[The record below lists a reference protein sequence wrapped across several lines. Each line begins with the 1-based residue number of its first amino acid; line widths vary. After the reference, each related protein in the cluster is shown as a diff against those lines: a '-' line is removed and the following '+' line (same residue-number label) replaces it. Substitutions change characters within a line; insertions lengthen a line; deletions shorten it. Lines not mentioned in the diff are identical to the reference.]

1 MSESN
6 RIESSDPELSENESS
21 HDSRHPGSENKRP
34 ERELVNKVTCN
45 VPQATAPNA
54 STMKAVKNHDAPL
67 HQDSHSANSERRP
80 GYAGV
85 TALVFFTPRS
95 KSPDMA
101 EKPHTTC
108 SSLSCR
114 RDAAYLSDLL
124 NWKLD
129 PCDNFYMFVCSRWR
143 NQFPV
148 AEGHLPVSSDDD
160 YVGCL
165 EGHVRMILE
174 GRSLRFP
181 AVTES
186 LHGVYN
192 ACVNA
197 RLIEDSGWD
206 GLLEFMSE
214 VSLDGFPLTPP
225 VRRSVSVWKTAAK
238 LLRRTG
244 AAALASV
251 SVVSHPTSPE
261 NDIVSIGPPETLM
274 AVSGMDINEVIRL
287 YTSAVFASFKALRK
301 MFIPPV
307 YTLNVVK
314 FASDVENLSSQ
325 FNDEDARVGT
335 LDPASALQVFLAE
348 LFDGVSVAAYSR
360 PGVEVSIQSPDFIAR
375 LVALVE
381 ETDLHTVMNFLGV
394 RLMVQVAAFI
404 PESGLAEAYTTLLY
418 GKRLQGDLRWKV
430 CIRVAEKA
438 LSPLF
443 QRVALENF
451 TVHVPVTQ
459 LTDLVNEIVQQFLSG
474 VSTMP
479 YLDEEARA
487 GIRNVVSK
495 TRFETLAP
503 TWIFNQT
510 LVDEYARN
518 APSVDGGKPLQ
529 SYAAMHEYSF
539 MSSLSRGYGARQCL
553 LDMLFAEGNSTDPA
567 ERWLNNATAARIAEA
582 HQCFGKDNA
591 SGNGLRDATALRITY
606 SHFLRTLDPRHK
618 EMRFHLGQH
627 RNASATQLF
636 FVYLLLQSCERKTS
650 TDEAPEESMH
660 RWNAALRNRE
670 EFLTAFGC
678 PSGSP
683 MVLPEHCNV

>member
-1 MSESN
+1 
-6 RIESSDPELSENESS
+6 
-21 HDSRHPGSENKRP
+21 
-34 ERELVNKVTCN
+34 
-45 VPQATAPNA
+45 
-54 STMKAVKNHDAPL
+54 
-67 HQDSHSANSERRP
+67 
-80 GYAGV
+80 
-85 TALVFFTPRS
+85 
-95 KSPDMA
+95 
-101 EKPHTTC
+101 
-108 SSLSCR
+108 
-114 RDAAYLSDLL
+114 
-124 NWKLD
+124 
-129 PCDNFYMFVCSRWR
+129 MFVCSRWR

-529 SYAAMHEYSF
+529 SYAAIHEYSF
-539 MSSLSRGYGARQCL
+539 MSSLSRGYGARWARSIFSANCWYERKPRTMYIPALLFNATLLFDRVYNFELARAGVRISQCL